1 MTPKQAKK
9 AATSAKPTSKTVGR
23 PNADRVKAAKADPAA
38 VKKARAKQHADRIQA
53 GVKKAA
59 ARKLGADQARRLDQ
73 MRTK

>member
-1 MTPKQAKK
+1 M
-9 AATSAKPTSKTVGR
+9 TSKQKKTAAKVVGR
-23 PNADRVKAAKADPAA
+23 PNAAGIKAAKANPAA

-59 ARKLGADQARRLDQ
+59 AKKLSADQARHLDQ